1 MKQYNRVMAGKQ
13 SVHAAQCF
21 QEGWIG
27 VDYDFVV
34 DFTGQLPEN
43 WREFNRTFV
52 PVYLKQHPNKSK
64 VAAGLAC
71 GSTWTVCKGLK
82 EGDVVITPDG
92 NGRYRAGQ
100 INGPYFHA
108 PGQILPQRRPV
119 RWLGEP
125 FDRSDMSEALK
136 RSTNSIGACC
146 DISSYVSE
154 LEKLIG
160 GQSAPALVA
169 TDPTVENA
177 SAFAM
182 ESHLEDFLVANWAQ
196 TELGREY
203 DIYTEDG
210 EQVGQQYQTDS
221 GPLDILAISR
231 DRKRLLVVELKK
243 GRASDA
249 VVVQT
254 LRYMGFVQEELA
266 EDNQAVC
273 GAIIALEDD
282 SKLRQALK
290 MVPNITFY
298 RYQVSFKLL
307 KK

>member
-34 DFTGQLPEN
+34 DFTGQLPER

-52 PVYLKQHPNKSK
+52 PVYLEQHPDKSK

-108 PGQILPQRRPV
+108 PGQILPHRRPV

-249 VVVQT
+249 VVGQT

-266 EDNQAVC
+266 EDNQAVR

-290 MVPNITFY
+290 MVPSITFY
-298 RYQVSFKLL
+298 RYQISFKLL
-307 KK
+307 KT